1 VLESLVDNRY
11 LKIMQK
17 TADDAAF
24 RHNLLT
30 NNLANVNT
38 PGYKRVDTADFGK
51 ALKEAVN
58 KDSFRA
64 KVYDPRHID
73 FGRKHLDEVTPEM
86 IVQEQTRFRNDGSSV
101 DLDLES
107 AEMAKNGMRY
117 QMVSQRLRG
126 YFRSY
131 RELMDRE

>member
-1 VLESLVDNRY
+1 VLNSLVDN
-11 LKIMQK
+11 KILTMMQK

-24 RHNLLT
+24 RHNLLA

-38 PGYKRVDTADFGK
+38 PGYKRLDTADFGK
-51 ALKEAVN
+51 ALSEALN

-64 KVYDPRHID
+64 KVSEPGHID
-73 FGRKHLDEVTPEM
+73 FGRKHLDEVTSEM

-101 DLDLES
+101 DVDLEA

-117 QMVSQRLRG
+117 QMVGQRIRG

-131 RELMDRE
+131 RELLDRE